1 MASTLLLDRTLWDLC
16 LTTEGNIAVASEPYA
31 IAQDVASAVRLF
43 DAELWYD
50 TGKGVPYF
58 SEILGHQPPLSLMK
72 AEFVK
77 AALTVPLVA
86 SVKVFVSNSGAQQSS
101 HHDHLVAEREV
112 TGQIQIT
119 DTSNTTV
126 VVTGNLLNS
135 PIPQ

>member
-50 TGKGVPYF
+50 TAKGVPYF

-86 SVKVFVSNSGAQQSS
+86 SVKVFVSNT
-101 HHDHLVAEREV
+101 AEREV

-119 DTSNTTV
+119 DTSNQTV

>member
-16 LTTEGNIAVASEPYA
+16 LTTEDNIAVASEPYA

-43 DAELWYD
+43 DGELWYD
-50 TGKGVPYF
+50 TAKGVPYF

-86 SVKVFVSNSGAQQSS
+86 SVKVFISNT
-101 HHDHLVAEREV
+101 AEREV

-119 DTSNTTV
+119 DTSKQTV

>member
-43 DAELWYD
+43 DGELWYD
-50 TGKGVPYF
+50 TIKGVPYF

-86 SVKVFVSNSGAQQSS
+86 SVKVFVSNT
-101 HHDHLVAEREV
+101 AEREV

-119 DTSNTTV
+119 DTSKQTV
-126 VVTGNLLNS
+126 VVAGNLLNS

>member
-43 DAELWYD
+43 DSELWYD
-50 TGKGVPYF
+50 TDKGVPYF

-72 AEFVK
+72 AEFIK

-86 SVKVFVSNSGAQQSS
+86 SVKVFVSNT
-101 HHDHLVAEREV
+101 AEREV

-119 DTSNTTV
+119 DTSQRTV

>member
-1 MASTLLLDRTLWDLC
+1 MASTFLLDRTLWDLC

-50 TGKGVPYF
+50 TAKGVPYF

-86 SVKVFVSNSGAQQSS
+86 SVKVFVSNT
-101 HHDHLVAEREV
+101 AEREV

-119 DTSNTTV
+119 DTSKTTV
-126 VVTGNLLNS
+126 LVTGNLLNS